1 MAKSREFHQRGL
13 TAMETIEKENKELK
27 ETVVTERQ
35 QKMERCMSNLKSKI
49 YLMNFDEQ
57 NKYRRLRKR

>member
-1 MAKSREFHQRGL
+1 
-13 TAMETIEKENKELK
+13 METIEKENKELK